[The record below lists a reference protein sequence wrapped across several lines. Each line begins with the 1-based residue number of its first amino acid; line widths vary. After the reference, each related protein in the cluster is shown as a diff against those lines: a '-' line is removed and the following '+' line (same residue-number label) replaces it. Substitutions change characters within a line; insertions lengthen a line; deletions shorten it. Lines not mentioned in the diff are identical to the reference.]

1 MKHLIVF
8 GGLFAVLGL
17 GIGVGNAQPAHSGK
31 GPVMD
36 DERVSQ
42 MTKMMEEMQEQM
54 KGMREQMQG
63 SGPMHGH
70 MGHMMGQMGRMRAM
84 MDQHRGQMM
93 QHCPAPTP
101 SR

>member
-1 MKHLIVF
+1 MKRLIVSA
-8 GGLFAVLGL
+8 GLVALLGL

-42 MTKMMEEMQEQM
+42 MMKMMEEMQEHM
-54 KGMREQMQG
+54 KGMWEHMQG
-63 SGPMHGH
+63 PGPMHGR
-70 MGHMMGQMGRMRAM
+70 MGHMAGQMGRMRTM